1 MHFNYLR
8 PYPVFLHLEITLS
21 VDEVADSLMV
31 GNISCLLG
39 WKATFFFFFWS
50 TKLSVYLTNAKLQLF
65 IANQL
70 ISSILPITV
79 VFFFFGVFPWFSL
92 QTSNFLNPS

>member
-39 WKATFFFFFWS
+39 WKATFFFFWS

-79 VFFFFGVFPWFSL
+79 VFFFLVSFHG
-92 QTSNFLNPS
+92 FLFNPLIF